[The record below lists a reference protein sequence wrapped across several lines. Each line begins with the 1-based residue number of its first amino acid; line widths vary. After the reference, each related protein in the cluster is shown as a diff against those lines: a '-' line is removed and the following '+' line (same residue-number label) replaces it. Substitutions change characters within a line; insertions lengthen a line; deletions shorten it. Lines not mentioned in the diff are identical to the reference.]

1 MLFKFKS
8 SSSELNKKFERS
20 KKYSVYEAVELIK
33 NLDNDIKSEQKTAD
47 LTVLIWNE
55 NQQISADTIKLGEG
69 EGIDYLIYLEKRL
82 FELHKDDMDFESK
95 KKEIE
100 MFINALQEIYAEQYN
115 ATLIPESE
123 PKAKREF
130 KNPIIFNKSK
140 VLKMIILP
148 ISILLLAFVGYKLF
162 KGDSEETLAT
172 ENIETS
178 SQITEVA
185 SLSEESTYDL
195 TYLDQ
200 LLSEKRF
207 EEALQEYPQEY
218 PYIEREIFYLGLDG
232 IPYLETFL
240 QEKSEY
246 LKGQFD
252 LAYLKKDF
260 QTVVELKDQADSD
273 ERLTQLAVAYIN
285 LNLFNEAEEINDRLQ
300 VSKLTEQIET
310 AKNRNLIN
318 MIKDGKIEE
327 AKSEQVY
334 LQNPRVTEYFNL
346 LDEANQQ
353 IEAIEEQLL
362 QVDLISEEEI
372 ESLNKQKEKLIE
384 EINNFFYL
392 F

>member
-252 LAYLKKDF
+252 LAYLKKEF

-285 LNLFNEAEEINDRLQ
+285 LNLLNEAEEINDRLQ

>member
-260 QTVVELKDQADSD
+260 QTVVELKDQANSD

-285 LNLFNEAEEINDRLQ
+285 LNLLNEAEEINDRLQ

>member
-1 MLFKFKS
+1 M
-8 SSSELNKKFERS
+8 
-20 KKYSVYEAVELIK
+20 
-33 NLDNDIKSEQKTAD
+33 DNDIKSEQKTAD

-285 LNLFNEAEEINDRLQ
+285 LNLLNEAEEINDRLQ

-362 QVDLISEEEI
+362 QDDLISEEEI

>member
-95 KKEIE
+95 KKDIE

-285 LNLFNEAEEINDRLQ
+285 LNLLNEAEEINDRLQ

>member
-95 KKEIE
+95 KKDIE

-123 PKAKREF
+123 RKAKREF

-285 LNLFNEAEEINDRLQ
+285 LNLLNEAEEINDRLQ

>member
-285 LNLFNEAEEINDRLQ
+285 LNLLNEAEEINDRLQ